1 MTSQD
6 TPGYSPMEDLTRH
19 ILESRFEQIDEPSIA
34 NAKNRLIDVAGCVA
48 AGAAAPGNLP
58 LINLI
63 KDFGGKEEATI
74 LIHGVRVPAHNAAMA
89 NCIMA
94 RSNDAEPVDVMI
106 GDSILPAHTSGT
118 TVMTA
123 LTLGEVQGITGRELI
138 TALLV
143 GDDVAARI
151 LASSRS
157 PGWDTTG
164 TVNTFGATAI
174 AARLLGLNRDQAR
187 NAFGLALNQMGGSF
201 QSTSDTTTAFK
212 LQQGT
217 SARNGIFSAQLAK
230 AGWTG
235 PSDALQGEFGYYN
248 LYTAGDQDLGIL
260 TEDLGKKYFSD
271 VTFKPYPCCRIT
283 HAAISCALALVRKH
297 DFRIEDIRQILIHGP
312 RKAIDTM
319 CGQPFSI
326 ERFSHAR
333 AVYSY
338 YFTVA
343 TALLRKNVA
352 LDHFSEEAM
361 RDPGIAAL
369 IGKMRLA
376 ELPGSDFL
384 SSRVTLILNDGKE
397 FSEYTD
403 APKGHPILNPMS
415 KDEIVDKFFSNT
427 AFSRVIPR
435 EKAER
440 LLHLLDSLE
449 ELDNVRTLVDL
460 LAG

>member
-1 MTSQD
+1 MTAERPD
-6 TPGYSPMEDLTRH
+6 HSPMEVLVRH
-19 ILESRFEQIDEPSIA
+19 ILESRFEQLDRPSIE

-58 LINLI
+58 LIHLI
-63 KDFGGKEEATI
+63 KEFGGKEEATI
-74 LIHGVRVPAHNAAMA
+74 LIHGIKVPAHNAAMA

-94 RSNDAEPVDVMI
+94 RSNDADPVDI
-106 GDSILPAHTSGT
+106 LIDNDILPAHTSGT

-123 LTLGEVQGITGRELI
+123 LTLGEAHGITGRELI
-138 TALLV
+138 TAMLV

-151 LASSRS
+151 LASCRS
-157 PGWDTTG
+157 QGWDNTG

-174 AARLLGLNRDQAR
+174 AARILGLNHDQAV
-187 NAFGLALNQMGGSF
+187 NAFGIALNQMGGSF
-201 QSTSDTTTAFK
+201 QSTSDATTAFK

-217 SARNGIFSAQLAK
+217 SARNGIFSAQLAE

-235 PSDALQGEFGYYN
+235 PSDAILGEFGYYK
-248 LYTAGDQDLGIL
+248 LYTQGAPDLDVL
-260 TEDLGKKYFSD
+260 TKDLGKRYFSD
-271 VTFKPYPCCRIT
+271 VTYKPFPCCRIT
-283 HAAISCALALVRKH
+283 HPAISCALALARRD
-297 DFRIEDIRQILIHGP
+297 DFRLENVSEIAIHGP
-312 RKAIDTM
+312 RKALDGM
-319 CGQPFSI
+319 CGQPFHTKG
-326 ERFSHAR
+326 FAHAR

-361 RDPGIAAL
+361 RDPAIGEL
-369 IGKMRLA
+369 IGKMRLL

-384 SSRVTLILNDGKE
+384 CARVTLIMKDGTEQSE
-397 FSEYTD
+397 FTD

-415 KDEIVDKFFSNT
+415 KDEIVDKFFANM
-427 AFSRVIPR
+427 AFSRIVTR
-435 EKAER
+435 QKAER

-449 ELDNVRTLVDL
+449 ELDNVRNLVNL
-460 LAG
+460 LVA